1 MDFFPFDD
9 EYVRR
14 LRDGDRST
22 EDHFYSYFE
31 PILRLKLRGRLPSAE
46 AAEDARQE
54 TYARVLKKLRAPG
67 GGEIRDGHAFGK
79 FVLTVCNNIVFETYR
94 GDKHNEPLDDEIIE
108 RLASLENSEGELIKE
123 QMRECVRR
131 VISTLETRDRNILEA
146 IFFKETPKAA
156 ICEEFGVDQ
165 GYLRVLLHRAKE
177 KFRKAWAKEQQ
188 RRPRDRDETDPPR
201 PSLLPR
207 ETVKRQDT

>member
-54 TYARVLKKLRAPG
+54 TYSRVLKKLRGPG
-67 GGEIRDGHAFGK
+67 DGEIRNGHAFGK
-79 FVLTVCNNIVFETYR
+79 FVLKVCNNIVFESYR
-94 GDKHNEPLDDEIIE
+94 GDKHNQPLDEELIE
-108 RLASLENSEGELIKE
+108 HLASSENSEDELIKE
-123 QMRECVRR
+123 QRAECVRR
-131 VISTLETRDRNILEA
+131 VVSTMDPRDRKILEA
-146 IFFKETPKAA
+146 VFFKETPKAA
-156 ICEEFGVDQ
+156 ICEEFGVHP

-177 KFRKAWAKEQQ
+177 KFRKAWAKEQRQ
-188 RRPRDRDETDPPR
+188 RSRNPDETDPPR
-201 PSLLPR
+201 PSLL
-207 ETVKRQDT
+207 V

>member
-54 TYARVLKKLRAPG
+54 TYVRVLKKLRGPG
-67 GGEIRDGHAFGK
+67 GGELRNGHAFGK
-79 FVLTVCNNIVFETYR
+79 FVLTVCNNIVFEIYR
-94 GDKHNEPLDDEIIE
+94 GDKHNEPLDEELIE
-108 RLASLENSEGELIKE
+108 HLTSLENSEDELIKE
-123 QMRECVRR
+123 QMRKSVRL
-131 VISTLETRDRNILEA
+131 VVSTMDPRDRKILEA
-146 IFFKETPKAA
+146 IFFKETPKAV

-177 KFRKAWAKEQQ
+177 KFRKAWAKEQ
-188 RRPRDRDETDPPR
+188 RRGPRVPHETDPTR
-201 PSLLPR
+201 PSLLN
-207 ETVKRQDT
+207 

>member
-54 TYARVLKKLRAPG
+54 TYVRVLKKLRRPG

-79 FVLTVCNNIVFETYR
+79 FVLTVCNNIVFEIYR
-94 GDKHNEPLDDEIIE
+94 GDKHNEPLDEELID
-108 RLASLENSEGELIKE
+108 RLASLENSEDELIKG
-123 QMRECVRR
+123 QTRECVRR
-131 VISTLETRDRNILEA
+131 LLSTMDPRDRKILDA

-177 KFRKAWAKEQQ
+177 KFRKAWVKEQ
-188 RRPRDRDETDPPR
+188 RRQPHDPDETDSPR
-201 PSLLPR
+201 PSLLR
-207 ETVKRQDT
+207 

>member
-54 TYARVLKKLRAPG
+54 TYVRVLKKLRGPG
-67 GGEIRDGHAFGK
+67 GGEIRNGHAFGK
-79 FVLTVCNNIVFETYR
+79 FVLTVCNNIVFEIYR
-94 GDKHNEPLDDEIIE
+94 GDKHNEPLDEELIE
-108 RLASLENSEGELIKE
+108 HLASLENSEDELIKG
-123 QMRECVRR
+123 QTRASVRR
-131 VISTLETRDRNILEA
+131 LLSTMDPRDKSILDA

-177 KFRKAWAKEQQ
+177 KFRKAWAKEQR
-188 RRPRDRDETDPPR
+188 RRPHDPDETDRLR
-201 PSLLPR
+201 PSLLR
-207 ETVKRQDT
+207 

>member
-46 AAEDARQE
+46 AADDARQE
-54 TYARVLKKLRAPG
+54 TYVRVLKKLRGAG
-67 GGEIRDGHAFGK
+67 DGEIRNGHAFGK
-79 FVLTVCNNIVFETYR
+79 FVLTVCNNIVFEIYR
-94 GDKHNEPLDDEIIE
+94 GDKHNEPLDEEIIE
-108 RLASLENSEGELIKE
+108 RLASLENSEDELIKE
-123 QMRECVRR
+123 QTHESVRR
-131 VISTLETRDRNILEA
+131 VVNTMDRRDRDILEA

-156 ICEEFGVDQ
+156 ICQEFGVDE
-165 GYLRVLLHRAKE
+165 GYLRVLLHRAKQ
-177 KFRKAWAKEQQ
+177 KFRNAWAKEQ
-188 RRPRDRDETDPPR
+188 RRHPHDPDETDPPR
-201 PSLLPR
+201 PSLLR
-207 ETVKRQDT
+207 

>member
-54 TYARVLKKLRAPG
+54 TYVRVLKKLRGPG
-67 GGEIRDGHAFGK
+67 GGEIRNGHAFGK
-79 FVLTVCNNIVFETYR
+79 FVLTVCNNIVFEIYR
-94 GDKHNEPLDDEIIE
+94 GDKHNEPLDEELIE
-108 RLASLENSEGELIKE
+108 HLASLENSEDEIIKG
-123 QMRECVRR
+123 QTREIVRR
-131 VISTLETRDRNILEA
+131 VLSTMDPRDRNIIEG

-177 KFRKAWAKEQQ
+177 KFRKAWAKEQR
-188 RRPRDRDETDPPR
+188 RRPHDSDETDSPR
-201 PSLLPR
+201 PSLLR
-207 ETVKRQDT
+207 